1 MSRHLPLEGMAR
13 RILFACIVPL
23 VVLETIGG
31 FGVVALGQ
39 AASGELHGVARN
51 LFGQPLALAE
61 VVLRDDGGNL
71 IHIAISGVDGVYA
84 VRRLTPG
91 RYTLSA
97 TKEGFATASPT
108 TIEITAGQAMQ
119 QDLTVGSP
127 SSDHAAEAAT
137 ALQPPSGKFFRRLFK
152 AYSDD
157 WKAAPSTE
165 PAPAFRGTPS
175 PVDGPPF
182 PFSDWPYG
190 GSVVISKPWTQ
201 SGPLMQAL
209 WSGQHGEGWKKS
221 GVQIYGWANVGFNIS
236 TSDKPG
242 YANLPAAYA
251 EKPNTIQPDQEVLYV
266 ERQPDT
272 VQTDHFDWGFRV
284 AALYGMDYRFT
295 TAKGVF
301 SEQLLKHN
309 REYGFDPVMVY
320 ADLYFPHIAEGMN
333 VRIGRYIS
341 LPDIEAQLAPNNY
354 TYSHSL
360 TYTYDCYTQSGI
372 NTTTRL
378 NDHWLFQAGISAGCE
393 AVPWTRPDSK
403 PTFNTCLGY
412 SWKDGGDNLY
422 LCANSINDGKYA
434 YNNLAAYY
442 LTWYHKINSSWH
454 TATESWYQYESQTP
468 NVLNPAASSL
478 LETNANGAFCA
489 TGAQLTCFA
498 PEWAVVNYVEKEFS
512 KHDYLTI
519 RNEYMDDMRGQR
531 TGFKTKYTEHLIGW
545 GHWIG
550 TTVLLRP
557 ELRFER
563 SYDVPAYDN
572 GTKKNQLML
581 AGDIIY
587 FF

>member
-1 MSRHLPLEGMAR
+1 MMRKSFLCPIPPTVALQVIMQFFCLSVYGQSRFGEIRGVTRNAFGAAFPRVQVVVRNDSEGSTLSTVSGWDGTYVAKNLKPGRYEVVARKAGFATVPAANVDLAVGQKLEQD
-13 RILFACIVPL
+13 
-23 VVLETIGG
+23 
-31 FGVVALGQ
+31 VALG
-39 AASGELHGVARN
+39 APR
-51 LFGQPLALAE
+51 
-61 VVLRDDGGNL
+61 
-71 IHIAISGVDGVYA
+71 
-84 VRRLTPG
+84 
-91 RYTLSA
+91 
-97 TKEGFATASPT
+97 
-108 TIEITAGQAMQ
+108 
-119 QDLTVGSP
+119 
-127 SSDHAAEAAT
+127 SSDSAAGAAPVTIYHPPGNFFHRFLEA
-137 ALQPPSGKFFRRLFK
+137 
-152 AYSDD
+152 YIDD
-157 WKAAPSTE
+157 WKAAPSTD

-201 SGPLMQAL
+201 SSPLMQAI
-209 WSGQHGEGWKKS
+209 WNGPHGEGWKKS
-221 GVQIYGWANVGFNIS
+221 GIQIYGWANVGFNIS
-236 TSDKPG
+236 SSNRSG

-251 EKPNTIQPDQEVLYV
+251 EKPNTIQPDQEVLYI

-284 AALYGMDYRFT
+284 ASLYGLDYRFT

-320 ADLYFPHIAEGMN
+320 ADLYFPRVAQGMD

-372 NTTTRL
+372 NTTTKL
-378 NDHWLFQAGISAGCE
+378 SDHWMLQAGISAGCE

-403 PTFNTCLGY
+403 PTFNTCLAY
-412 SWKDGGDNLY
+412 SWEGGGDNLY
-422 LCANSINDGKYA
+422 TCANSINDSKYA

-442 LTWYHKINSSWH
+442 LTWYHKINGSWH
-454 TATESWYQYESQTP
+454 TATESWYQYEKQTP

-478 LETNANGAFCA
+478 IQTNANGAVCA
-489 TGAQLTCFA
+489 TATQLTCFA
-498 PEWAVVNYVEKEFS
+498 PEWAVVNYVEKQFS
-512 KHDYLTI
+512 KHDYFTV
-519 RNEYMDDMRGQR
+519 RNEYMDDIRGQR

-550 TTVLLRP
+550 TTLLFRP

-581 AGDIIY
+581 AGDVIY

>member
-1 MSRHLPLEGMAR
+1 MTTNSLAPGLIA
-13 RILFACIVPL
+13 LACGLIVP
-23 VVLETIGG
+23 
-31 FGVVALGQ
+31 FCSVAGYGL
-39 AASGELHGVARN
+39 ASGEIRGITRDV
-51 LFGQPLALAE
+51 FGKPLPAVQVIVRGDPATSAST
-61 VVLRDDGGNL
+61 VVSGWDGSYMVGNL
-71 IHIAISGVDGVYA
+71 S
-84 VRRLTPG
+84 PG
-91 RYTLSA
+91 RYELKA
-97 TKEGFATASPT
+97 RKEGFATVPPSTVLLAR
-108 TIEITAGQAMQ
+108 GQGVQ
-119 QDLTVGSP
+119 QDLAIGAPRS
-127 SSDHAAEAAT
+127 AT
-137 ALQPPSGKFFRRLFK
+137 AGAVAETAPHPAPGNFLHRFFR
-152 AYSDD
+152 AYADD
-157 WKAAPSTE
+157 WKAPSSTDAA
-165 PAPAFRGTPS
+165 APAFRGTPS

-209 WSGQHGEGWKKS
+209 WSGPHGEGWKRS
-221 GVQIYGWANVGFNIS
+221 GIQIYGWANFGFNLS
-236 TSDKPG
+236 TSNKPG

-251 EKPNTIQPDQEVLYV
+251 EKPNTIQPDQEVLYI

-284 AALYGMDYRFT
+284 ASLYGLDYRFT

-301 SEQLLKHN
+301 SEQLLKDN

-320 ADLYFPHIAEGMN
+320 ADLYFPHVAQGMD

-354 TYSHSL
+354 TYTHSL

-372 NTTTRL
+372 NTTTKL
-378 NDHWLFQAGISAGCE
+378 TGHWLFQAGISAGCE

-412 SWKDGGDNLY
+412 SWQEGGDNLY
-422 LCANSINDGKYA
+422 ACANSINDGKYA

-442 LTWYHKINSSWH
+442 LTWYHKINGSWH
-454 TATESWYQYESQTP
+454 TATESWYQYESRTP
-468 NVLNPAASSL
+468 NVLDPAASSL
-478 LETNANGAFCA
+478 IQTNANGAVCA
-489 TGAQLTCFA
+489 TATQLTCFA
-498 PEWAVVNYVEKEFS
+498 PEWAVVNYVEKQIS
-512 KHDYLTI
+512 KHDYFTI

-545 GHWIG
+545 GHWVG

-572 GTKKNQLML
+572 GTKKNQFML
-581 AGDIIY
+581 AGDVIY

>member
-1 MSRHLPLEGMAR
+1 MTTNSLAPGLIA
-13 RILFACIVPL
+13 LACGLIVP
-23 VVLETIGG
+23 
-31 FGVVALGQ
+31 FCSVAGYGL
-39 AASGELHGVARN
+39 ASGEIRGITRDV
-51 LFGQPLALAE
+51 FGKPLPAVQVIVRGDPATSAST
-61 VVLRDDGGNL
+61 VVSGWDGSYMVGNL
-71 IHIAISGVDGVYA
+71 S
-84 VRRLTPG
+84 PG
-91 RYTLSA
+91 RYELKA
-97 TKEGFATASPT
+97 RKEGFATVPPSTVLLAR
-108 TIEITAGQAMQ
+108 GQGVQ
-119 QDLTVGSP
+119 QDLAIGAPRS
-127 SSDHAAEAAT
+127 AT
-137 ALQPPSGKFFRRLFK
+137 AGAVAETAPHPAPGNFLHRFFR
-152 AYSDD
+152 AYADD
-157 WKAAPSTE
+157 WKAPSSTDAA
-165 PAPAFRGTPS
+165 APAFRGTPS

-209 WSGQHGEGWKKS
+209 WSGPHGEGWKRS
-221 GVQIYGWANVGFNIS
+221 GIQIYGWANFGFNLS
-236 TSDKPG
+236 TSNKPG

-251 EKPNTIQPDQEVLYV
+251 EKPNTIQPDQEVLYI

-284 AALYGMDYRFT
+284 ASLYGLDYRFT

-301 SEQLLKHN
+301 SEQLLKDN

-320 ADLYFPHIAEGMN
+320 ADLYFPHVAQGMD

-354 TYSHSL
+354 TYTHSL

-372 NTTTRL
+372 NTTTKL
-378 NDHWLFQAGISAGCE
+378 TGHWLFQAGISAGCE

-412 SWKDGGDNLY
+412 SWQEGGDNLY
-422 LCANSINDGKYA
+422 ACANSINDGKYA

-442 LTWYHKINSSWH
+442 LTWYHKINGSWH
-454 TATESWYQYESQTP
+454 TATESWYQYESRTP
-468 NVLNPAASSL
+468 NVLDPAASSL
-478 LETNANGAFCA
+478 IQTNANGAVCA
-489 TGAQLTCFA
+489 TATQLTCFA
-498 PEWAVVNYVEKEFS
+498 PEWAVVNYVEKQIS
-512 KHDYLTI
+512 KHDYFTI

-545 GHWIG
+545 GHWVG

-581 AGDIIY
+581 AGDVIY

>member
-1 MSRHLPLEGMAR
+1 MKRS
-13 RILFACIVPL
+13 FACGLTVFTCWMTVHICSLAAYCLPVP
-23 VVLETIGG
+23 
-31 FGVVALGQ
+31 
-39 AASGELHGVARN
+39 GELRGVTRN
-51 LFGQPLALAE
+51 LFGEPLPGVE
-61 VVLRDDGGNL
+61 VVVDSDYEGVSYTTRSALDG
-71 IHIAISGVDGVYA
+71 SYVVEK
-84 VRRLTPG
+84 LTPG
-91 RYTLSA
+91 RYQIA
-97 TKEGFATASPT
+97 AHKEGFATLPAT
-108 TIEITAGQAMQ
+108 MVLLVAGQKQQ
-119 QDLTVGSP
+119 QDLSVGILDY
-127 SSDHAAEAAT
+127 SDDDGINAAT
-137 ALQPPSGKFFRRLFK
+137 VPHNAPGFMRRFFK
-152 AYSDD
+152 AYKDD
-157 WKAAPSTE
+157 WKAAESTGP
-165 PAPAFRGTPS
+165 PAAFRGTPS
-175 PVDGPPF
+175 PVNGPPF

-201 SGPLMQAL
+201 SSPLMQAI
-209 WSGQHGEGWKKS
+209 WSGRQGEGWKKS
-221 GVQIYGWANVGFNIS
+221 RVQIYGWANVGFNVS

-251 EKPNTIQPDQEVLYV
+251 ERPNSIQPDQEVLYI

-284 AALYGMDYRFT
+284 AALYGLDYRFT

-320 ADLYFPHIAEGMN
+320 ADLYFPHVAQGMD

-372 NTTTRL
+372 NTTTKL

-393 AVPWTRPDSK
+393 AVPWTRPDSRA
-403 PTFNTCLGY
+403 TFNTCIGY
-412 SWKDGGDNLY
+412 SWREGSDNLY
-422 LCANSINDGKYA
+422 TCANSINDGKYA

-454 TATESWYQYESQTP
+454 VATESWYQYESKTP
-468 NVLNPAASSL
+468 NVLNPAAASL
-478 LETNANGAFCA
+478 LEPNANGAVCA
-489 TGAQLTCFA
+489 TVTQLTCFA
-498 PEWAVVNYVEKEFS
+498 PEWAVVNYVEKELN
-512 KHDYLTI
+512 KHNYFTI

-563 SYDVPAYDN
+563 SYEVPAYDN

-581 AGDIIY
+581 AGDVIY

>member
-1 MSRHLPLEGMAR
+1 MSLERSPKTLLA
-13 RILFACIVPL
+13 LFAL
-23 VVLETIGG
+23 VL
-31 FGVVALGQ
+31 LGYRKDAVCQ
-39 AASGELHGVARN
+39 SPAA
-51 LFGQPLALAE
+51 
-61 VVLRDDGGNL
+61 D
-71 IHIAISGVDGVYA
+71 
-84 VRRLTPG
+84 
-91 RYTLSA
+91 
-97 TKEGFATASPT
+97 ATASETAVSARAPSDNSGAMVSSASAPT
-108 TIEITAGQAMQ
+108 GGFFQRLAKAYKDDWKQ
-119 QDLTVGSP
+119 LP
-127 SSDHAAEAAT
+127 SSDAV
-137 ALQPPSGKFFRRLFK
+137 
-152 AYSDD
+152 
-157 WKAAPSTE
+157 
-165 PAPAFRGTPS
+165 PAFRSTPS
-175 PVDGPPF
+175 PVEGPPF

-190 GSVVISKPWTQ
+190 GSVVITKPWIQ

-209 WSGQHGEGWKKS
+209 WSGPGGEGWKRS
-221 GVQIYGWANVGFNIS
+221 GIQIYGWANVGFNIS

-242 YANLPAAYA
+242 FANLPAAYA
-251 EKPNTIQPDQEVLYV
+251 EKPNSIQPDQEVLYI
-266 ERQPDT
+266 ERQPNT
-272 VQTDHFDWGFRV
+272 VQTDHFDWGFRI
-284 AALYGMDYRFT
+284 ANLYGLDYRFT

-320 ADLYFPHIAEGMN
+320 ADLYFPQVAQGMN

-372 NTTTRL
+372 NTTTKL
-378 NDHWLFQAGISAGCE
+378 SDHWMLQAGVSAGCE

-403 PTFNTCLGY
+403 PTLNTCLGY
-412 SWKDGGDNLY
+412 TWKNGGDNLY
-422 LCANSINDGKYA
+422 FCANSINDSKYA

-442 LTWYHKINSSWH
+442 LTWYHKINGSWH
-454 TATESWYQYESQTP
+454 TATESWYQYEKQTP
-468 NVLNPAASSL
+468 NVLNPGAASL

-489 TGAQLTCFA
+489 TAAQLSCFA
-498 PEWAVVNYVEKEFS
+498 PEWAVVNYLERQFS
-512 KHDYLTI
+512 KRDYLTI

-531 TGFKTKYTEHLIGW
+531 TGFKTKYSEHLIGW

-550 TTVLLRP
+550 STILLRP

>member
-1 MSRHLPLEGMAR
+1 MLFCKCHPLNLGLKLAV
-13 RILFACIVPL
+13 ILLGVSCIVQAQANSESVPAARPAL
-23 VVLETIGG
+23 DASAPRPTDTARP
-31 FGVVALGQ
+31 VAPTAA
-39 AASGELHGVARN
+39 AAS
-51 LFGQPLALAE
+51 P
-61 VVLRDDGGNL
+61 GNFFQ
-71 IHIAISGVDGVYA
+71 
-84 VRRLTPG
+84 R
-91 RYTLSA
+91 
-97 TKEGFATASPT
+97 FA
-108 TIEITAGQAMQ
+108 
-119 QDLTVGSP
+119 
-127 SSDHAAEAAT
+127 
-137 ALQPPSGKFFRRLFK
+137 K
-152 AYSDD
+152 AYADD
-157 WKAAPSTE
+157 WKATPSTD
-165 PAPAFRGTPS
+165 AGSKFRSTPS

-190 GSVVISKPWTQ
+190 GSMVISKPWTQ
-201 SGPLMQAL
+201 SSPLMQAI
-209 WSGQHGEGWKKS
+209 WSGSSGERWKKS
-221 GVQIYGWANVGFNIS
+221 GVQIYGWTNFGFNVS

-251 EKPNTIQPDQEVLYV
+251 ERPNSIQPDQQVLYI

-284 AALYGMDYRFT
+284 AQLYGMDYRFT

-309 REYGFDPVMVY
+309 REYGYDPVMVY
-320 ADLYFPHIAEGMN
+320 ADLYFPHVAQGMD

-372 NTTTRL
+372 NTTTKIS
-378 NDHWLFQAGISAGCE
+378 DHWMFQAGLSAGCE

-403 PTFNTCLGY
+403 PTFNTCLAY
-412 SWKDGGDNLY
+412 TWSTGGDNVY

-434 YNNLAAYY
+434 YNNLSAYY
-442 LTWYHKINSSWH
+442 LTWYHKINPSWH

-478 LETNANGAFCA
+478 LETNANGAVCA
-489 TGAQLTCFA
+489 TATQLTCFA
-498 PEWAVVNYVEKEFS
+498 PEWAVVNYVEKELN
-512 KHDYLTI
+512 KHNYFTI
-519 RNEYMDDMRGQR
+519 RNEVMDDMRGQR
-531 TGFKTKYTEHLIGW
+531 TGFKTKYSEHLLGW

-581 AGDIIY
+581 AGDLIY